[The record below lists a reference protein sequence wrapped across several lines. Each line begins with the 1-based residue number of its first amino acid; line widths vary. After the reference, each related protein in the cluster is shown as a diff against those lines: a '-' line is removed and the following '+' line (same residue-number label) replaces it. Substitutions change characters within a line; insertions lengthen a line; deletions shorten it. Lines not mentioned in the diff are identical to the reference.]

1 MYFLRRHAP
10 WISSAILGLLL
21 VAGGGYMVVEGRSVR
36 DEIRD
41 GLRDE
46 QITTGQNARIP
57 GALVEDEE
65 TARAQADLIKEHT
78 LGTWCPY
85 SELPR
90 DDPRRAQFI
99 DGVALRSALN
109 MAVMGFG
116 VTQLVI
122 GAGVLVFVAGAATLF
137 LATQGST
144 SSPDWSYVWRSDER
158 PLVPDVI
165 HILPLCLESVV
176 LANSDYWVAL
186 MKFRI
191 SVT

>member
-36 DEIRD
+36 GEIRD

-57 GALVEDEE
+57 GVLVEDEE

-78 LGTWCPY
+78 LGTWGPY

-137 LATQGST
+137 LATPGL
-144 SSPDWSYVWRSDER
+144 YFLAG
-158 PLVPDVI
+158 LVI
-165 HILPLCLESVV
+165 RLE
-176 LANSDYWVAL
+176 
-186 MKFRI
+186 K
-191 SVT
+191 